1 MKAQPLSTAQQ
12 MSQAY
17 RARKVVWLIGLF
29 IIAIVVWA
37 AFSQLDEVVVG
48 EGKVVPSQA
57 VQVIQSLEG
66 GLIDAVLVKQGEQV
80 EQGQVLVRLNDTYF
94 RAANNEASQ
103 QYHALLA
110 KQLRLK
116 AELNS
121 VTIDDEQD
129 VTLNLQNIVASKMN
143 QPLAAIPSS
152 EEIQAQATYRSRLQ
166 QLKTQLQRSSQQVEQ
181 QMQALNEMQSAT
193 QTLLAN
199 LDLSQQEY
207 KLISDM
213 VKAGSMAEIEELKL
227 KKEVVSLQGEVR
239 NSRLSEKRMLAA
251 YSQAVEERVA
261 VAREFRSRAAGELD
275 ETSNQLAQ
283 LSESKRSVADQLQR
297 TQIRSPVNGKVKD
310 ILVRTVGGV
319 VKPGEPIMEIV
330 PLDDQLVIEARVAPK
345 DIAFVLTEMNAT
357 VKFSAYDFIVYGG
370 LSGKVTHVSADALEM
385 EDGSP
390 YYRVHVLT
398 ETNLLHQRPII
409 PGMQA
414 TVDILTGK
422 KTVLSYWL
430 KPLLRARATSL
441 REP

>member
-199 LDLSQQEY
+199 LDLSQREY

>member
-199 LDLSQQEY
+199 LDLSQREY
-207 KLISDM
+207 KLIGDM